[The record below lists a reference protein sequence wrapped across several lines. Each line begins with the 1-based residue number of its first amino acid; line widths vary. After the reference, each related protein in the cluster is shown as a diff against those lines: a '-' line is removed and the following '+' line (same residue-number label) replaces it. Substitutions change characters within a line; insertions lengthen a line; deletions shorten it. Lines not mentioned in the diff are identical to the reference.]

1 MNGFSTVDGF
11 VEITESL
18 AEMIKYIANE
28 PSLGLSYVQKHT
40 RDAVPNLLNLSNRLA
55 TKSRQATL
63 HAQDLEDSIT
73 MVSSMK
79 QCGFPIADEMIKDI
93 TDSLTLISAK
103 QLKRGLID
111 STDSSFSMRRTMS
124 WGRMAWVYGSED
136 VQQDGS
142 NYFSTMFKSAREKAS
157 GFRWPQLESK
167 EPIEPA
173 VQCPAPT
180 KRVGSAS
187 AGSIPDNFQWP
198 QLESKEPIETE
209 SQMPVQCQPADKL
222 HGEERKVET
231 DGEVSCESILFVSED
246 YNDFKA
252 DKESK
257 LEPWLEGCENK
268 LDRSK
273 GESETGGV

>member
-55 TKSRQATL
+55 DKSRQATL
-63 HAQDLEDSIT
+63 HTQDLEDSIT

-111 STDSSFSMRRTMS
+111 STDSSFTMRRTMS
-124 WGRMAWVYGSED
+124 WGPMAWVYGSED

-142 NYFSTMFKSAREKAS
+142 NYFSTMIKSAREKAS

-173 VQCPAPT
+173 VRCPAPMI
-180 KRVGSAS
+180 RVGSAS
-187 AGSIPDNFQWP
+187 
-198 QLESKEPIETE
+198 IETE
-209 SQMPVQCQPADKL
+209 SQMPVQCQPADEL

-231 DGEVSCESILFVSED
+231 DGEVSGESILLI
-246 YNDFKA
+246 
-252 DKESK
+252 KESK
-257 LEPWLEGCENK
+257 LEPWLEGCEDK

-273 GESETGGV
+273 GGSETGGV

>member
-40 RDAVPNLLNLSNRLA
+40 RDTVPNLLNLSNRLA
-55 TKSRQATL
+55 DKSRQATL

-93 TDSLTLISAK
+93 TDSLTLISVK

-111 STDSSFSMRRTMS
+111 STDSSFTMRRTMS
-124 WGRMAWVYGSED
+124 WGPMAWVYGSED
-136 VQQDGS
+136 LQQDGS

-173 VQCPAPT
+173 VRCPAPT
-180 KRVGSAS
+180 IRVGSAS
-187 AGSIPDNFQWP
+187 TGSIPDNFQWP

-209 SQMPVQCQPADKL
+209 SQMPVQCQPADKH
-222 HGEERKVET
+222 HGEERKIET
-231 DGEVSCESILFVSED
+231 DGEVSGESILFVSED

-257 LEPWLEGCENK
+257 LEPWLEGCEDK